1 MWLDRA
7 KWHLECMPEKFFL
20 SLSLL
25 STEPAILPRKNL
37 MFLES
42 SRARYTGARHK
53 CLYMWMWLDRAKWQ
67 LECMPEKFFLSLS
80 LLSTELVILP
90 RKNLMF
96 LESQTSHWAD
106 MDPKTGCNKM
116 RSAERYRP
124 SLIGSGVWSWVQSL
138 WPLNVM
144 VRFFLTENV
153 NDMKNRSYQFNMS
166 CKINLTEAWEPWSS
180 NWVQVPIKW

>member
-1 MWLDRA
+1 MW
-7 KWHLECMPEKFFL
+7 
-20 SLSLL
+20 
-25 STEPAILPRKNL
+25 I
-37 MFLES
+37 
-42 SRARYTGARHK
+42 
-53 CLYMWMWLDRAKWQ
+53 WLDRAKWQ

-80 LLSTELVILP
+80 LPSTEPAILP

-96 LESQTSHWAD
+96 LESQTSHWAN

-124 SLIGSGVWSWVQSL
+124 SLIGSGVRSWVQSL

-166 CKINLTEAWEPWSS
+166 CKINSTEARSLGQVTGFKSQSS
-180 NWVQVPIKW
+180 GNIQSTFLLWCGPGFKSQSSHWLLPRSW